1 MVKNGG
7 KTYQV
12 KKEPE
17 LKTEEFEV
25 DVKLNAYAIK
35 IEEIIATEHP
45 LRSEYDAKAAR
56 VSSYTDKAH
65 RDYLERNQGLGMKA
79 TNFIFGANRAP
90 QYSLEEYLTE
100 IEENQGYSPKYEEYV
115 QKTGQL
121 ISEVEEARLLAETRF
136 EAQEAV
142 RKQENIRIA
151 LEQLV
156 EEEQVKGDKLER
168 IVAEEH
174 LNRSVYEE
182 RRETGKAYVEEALA
196 YHQTYV
202 LPKIELN
209 RKREGK
215 RFRRKEQVLT
225 PPNYALSEYLR
236 EVKTNQGYS
245 EKYVEH
251 IKATG
256 QQIEKVEIAIEN
268 EIKRAKLTELKRRQ
282 EYLEQSAAAL
292 EKYSEQDFIRAEKL
306 ESIIGAEC
314 HSRNIYEQQLE
325 HSATYVQNALQAYVQ
340 DPSKEQT
347 LAEHEHVLRYT
358 LQEYQ
363 EEISVNQGYSPKYEE
378 YVKTTGQRNQEIEA
392 AINEEVQ
399 KLKEHDQARK
409 TEVLKEILA
418 EIKEKDPR
426 KAIVLNS
433 LLEKERAARNN
444 YETERQKLSAYVTA
458 LENVTASRE
467 SYVPQYT
474 RNEYLAEIQAN
485 HGYSPKYLEDL
496 RRTGNEQRDKEIEAE
511 IEHAMKRY
519 DEQELYRRSNF
530 IDNFETEVEKLNA
543 YAIKIEE
550 IIATEHPLR
559 SEYDAK
565 AARVSSYTDKAHRDY
580 LERNQGLGMKA
591 TNFIFGANRAPQYS
605 LEEYLT
611 EIEENQGYSPKYEEY
626 VQKTGQLISEVEEA
640 RLLAETRFEAQEA
653 VRKQENIRIAL
664 EQLVE
669 EEQVKGDKLERIVA
683 EEHLNRSV
691 YEERR
696 ETGKA
701 YVEEALA
708 YHQTYVLPKIE
719 LNRKREGKR
728 FRRKEQVLTPP
739 NYALSEYLREVKT
752 NQGYS
757 EKYVEHI
764 KATGQQIEKVEIAI
778 ENEIKRAKLT
788 ELKRR
793 QEYLEQS
800 AAALE
805 KYSEQDFIRAEKLE
819 SIIGAECHSRNIYE
833 QQLEHSATY
842 VQNALQAY
850 VQDPSKEQTLAEHEH
865 VLRYTLQEYQEEIG
879 ANQGYSPKYEEYVKT
894 TGQRNQEIEAAINE
908 EVQKLKEHDQ
918 ARKTEVLKEILAEIK
933 EKDPRKAIVL
943 NSLLEK
949 ERAARNNYET
959 ERQKLSAY
967 VTALENVTASRESYV
982 PQYTRNEYLAEI
994 QANHGYSPKY
1004 LEDLRRTGN
1013 EQRDKEI
1020 EAEIEHAMKRYDEQ
1034 ELYRRSNFIDNF
1046 ETEVEK
1052 LNAYA
1057 IKIEEIIATEHPL
1070 RSEYDAKAARVSSYT
1085 DKAHRDYLE
1094 RNQGLGMKATNFIF
1108 GANRAPQYSL
1118 EEYLTEIEE
1127 NQGYSPKYEE
1137 YVQKTGQLISEVEE
1151 ARLLAETR
1159 FEAQEAVRKQ
1169 ENIRIA
1175 LEQLVEEE
1183 QVKGDKLE
1191 RIVAEEHLNRSV
1203 YEERRETGK
1212 AYVEEA
1218 LAYHQTYVL
1227 PKIELNRKREGKRF
1241 RRKEQ
1246 VLTPPNYALSE
1257 YLREVKTNQ
1266 GYSEKYVEHIK
1277 ATGQQI
1283 EKVEIAIENEIKRA
1297 KLTELKRRQEYLEQ
1311 SAAAL
1316 EKYSEQ
1322 DFIRAEKLESIIG
1335 AECHSRNIYEQQL
1348 EHSATYVQNALQ
1360 AYVQDPSKEQTL
1372 AEHEHVLRYTL
1383 QEYQEE
1389 ISVNQ
1394 GYSPKYEEYVKTTGQ
1409 RNQEIE
1415 AAINEEVQ
1423 KLKEHDQ
1430 ARKTE
1435 VLKEIL
1441 AEIKEKDPRK
1451 AIVLNSLLEKE
1462 RAARNNYE
1470 TERQKLSAYVTALE
1484 NVTASRESYVPQY
1497 TRNEYLAEIQA
1508 NHGYSPKYLEDLRRT
1523 GNEQRDKE
1531 IEAEIEH
1538 AMKRY
1543 DEQELYRRSNFID
1556 NFETEV
1562 EKLNAYAIKI
1572 EEIIATEHPLRS
1584 EYDAKAARVS
1594 SYTDKA
1600 HRDYLER
1607 NQGLGMKVTNFIFG
1621 ANRAPQYSLEEYL
1634 TEIEEN
1640 QGYSP
1645 KYEEYVQKTG
1655 QLISEVEEAR
1665 LLAETR
1671 FEAQEAVRKQENI
1684 RIALEQL
1691 VEEEQV
1697 KGDKLERIVAEEH
1710 LNRSVYEERRETG
1723 KAYVEE
1729 ALAYHQTYVLPKIE
1743 LNRKREGKRFRRK
1756 EQVLTPPNYALS
1768 EYLRE
1773 VKTNQGYSEKYVE
1786 HIKATGQQIE
1796 KVEIA
1801 IENEIKRAKLTELKR
1816 RQEYLEQSAAALE
1829 KYSEQDFIRAEKL
1842 ESIIGAE
1849 CHSRNIYEQQLEHSA
1864 TYVQNALQ
1872 AYVQDPSKEQTLAEH
1887 EHVLRYTLQEYQEEI
1902 SVNQGYSPKYEEYVK
1917 TTGQRNQEIE
1927 AAINEEVQKLKEHDQ
1942 ARKTEVLK
1950 EILAEIKEKDPRK
1963 AIVLN
1968 SLLEKERA
1976 ARNNYET
1983 ERQKLSAYVTALE
1996 NVTASRES
2004 YVPQYTR
2011 NEYLA
2016 EIQANHGYSP
2026 KYLEDLR
2033 RTGNEQRDKEIEAE
2047 IEHAIK
2053 RYDEQ
2058 ELYRRSNFIDNLGK
2072 NVKEADRTHL
2082 YVREIEKLENE
2093 IRIGNEIEK
2102 EIKEE
2107 IDQNEGQKAKGRP
2120 ASVRTSTDE
2129 GKLQAFYIGS
2139 FTDEIYSR
2147 AQRDGLTDTGLGSI
2161 ATFRDNY
2168 KTLKEYLY
2176 NNAKRSFKVTKD
2188 GKVKF
2193 SLLQYTKATVGSA
2206 KEHVYDRFES
2216 DGVTDTGAGA
2226 ISLLLQAKRSLSGFY
2241 YNTYN
2246 LREFLK
2252 RVKRK
2257 LEGKEDQAYW
2267 EEFNLEEYEGKPKE
2281 YDEEYAEIDEEF
2293 ERAKEEVEEVQ
2304 KEFEDAQEE
2313 IEKEKKKLERE
2324 IIGGK
2329 GKEGKPG
2336 AGTARKA
2343 KEVGKQVTD
2352 AAKEKGAKAVRLV
2365 RGTGKYGVLKA
2376 KEAGTKLAEAARG
2389 TGRKTVDTAR
2399 DAKTKVVDAA
2409 KKADEAYDRFISKH
2423 FSEDAILG
2431 GGSGR
2436 KATEPVRETDVTT
2449 LDAVKDDSDDWD
2461 EFDLEKELE
2470 EELELEE
2477 EHEEEIDEEFER
2489 AKEEVEEVQKE
2500 FEDAQEEIEKEKK
2513 KLKREFIGSKTKK
2526 APKRRAIRVTN
2537 KSTKKRY
2544 APKGAKRRVTR
2555 VSRASAGRNARRVEA
2570 ETRRKAHTTQEG
2582 IRRRSRR
2589 AAQEAARRKS
2599 RRAAQ
2604 EGTKRLSRTA
2614 RRSRPTT
2621 RTIPKGKRAVT
2632 KTTPKTRAISR
2643 RTKRLLH
2650 TERRAG
2656 KVQRAAKFRP
2666 GRRASE
2672 ALRAGGRRGARVGGV
2687 GAKGTLRTE
2696 RRAKAAIGAE
2706 RRARKFQSAA
2716 KFRPGRRAS
2725 EALRAGGRRGARVGG
2740 VGARGALRTERRAK
2754 AAIGAE
2760 RGARKF
2766 QSAAK
2771 FRPGRRASEALRA
2784 GGRRGARVGGVG
2796 AKGTLRTERRA
2807 KAAIGAERRARKFQS
2822 AAKFRPGR
2830 RASEALRAGGR
2841 RGARVGGVG
2850 ARGALRTERRA
2861 KAAIGAERGA
2871 RKFQSAA
2878 KFRPGRRASEAL
2890 RAGGRRGAR
2899 VGGVGA
2905 KGTLRTERRAKAAIG
2920 AERRARKFQS
2930 AAKFRPGRRASEA
2943 LRAGGRRGARVG
2955 GVGARGA
2962 LRTERRAKAAIGAE
2976 RGARKFQSAAKFRPG
2991 RRASEALRAGGRRGA
3006 RVGGVGAKG
3015 TLRTERRAKAAIGA
3029 ERRARKFQSAAKFRP
3044 GRRASEALRAGGRRG
3059 ARVGGVG
3066 ARGALRTERRAKAA
3080 IGAERGARKF
3090 QSAAKFRPGRRAS
3103 EALRAGGRRGARVG
3117 GVGAKGTLRTERRA
3131 KAAIGAERRARK
3143 FQSAAKFRPGRR
3155 ASEAL
3160 RAGGR
3165 RGARVGGVGARG
3177 ALRTER
3183 RAKAAI
3189 GAERGARKFQSA
3201 AKFRPGRRASEALR
3215 AGGRRGARVGGVG
3228 AKGTL
3233 RTERRAKAAIGAE
3246 RRARK
3251 FQSAA
3256 KFRPGRRAS
3265 EALRAGGRRGA
3276 RVGGVGARGALRT
3289 ERRAKA
3295 AIGAERGARKFQS
3308 AAKFRPGR
3316 RASEALRAGGRRGAR
3331 VGGVGAK
3338 GTLRTE
3344 RRAKAAIGAERRAR
3358 KFQSAAKFRPGRRA
3372 SEALRAGGRRG
3383 ARVGGVGARG
3393 ALRTE
3398 RRAKAAIGAERGA
3411 RKFQSA
3417 AKFRPGRRASEAL
3430 RAGGRRGA
3438 RVGGVGAK
3446 GTLRTERRAKAAIG
3460 AERRARKFQSAA
3472 KFRPG
3477 RRASEALRAGGR
3489 RGARVGGVG
3498 ARGALR
3504 TERRAKAAIGA
3515 ERRAGK
3521 FQSAAK
3527 FRPGRRAS
3535 EALRAGGRRGA
3546 RVGGVGAKGT
3556 LRTER
3561 RAKAAIGAERR
3572 ARKFQSAAKF
3582 RPGRRAS
3589 EALRAGGRRGARVGG
3604 VGARGAL
3611 RTERRAKAAIGAER
3625 GARKFQSAAKFR
3637 PGRRASE
3644 ALRAGGRRGARVGG
3658 VGAKGT
3664 LRTERRAKAAI
3675 GAERRA
3681 RKFQSAAKF
3690 RPGRRASEALRA
3702 GGRRGARVG
3711 GVGARGA
3718 LRTERRAKAAI
3729 GAERGARKF
3738 QSAAKFRPGRRA
3750 SEALRAGGRRG
3761 ARVGGVGAKGTLRTE
3776 RRAKAAI
3783 GAERRARK
3791 FQSAAKFRP
3800 GRRASEALRAGG
3812 RRGARV
3818 GGVGARG
3825 ALRTERRA
3833 IGRASRVGRA
3843 GRRTRLA
3850 NILNKPILR
3859 KPNSIAASRIGGVG
3873 RAVSSPRTM
3882 RAIGAQKKAIK
3893 AARAEIKA
3901 LQAAGGWGSKGA
3913 ISAQKRAIRAAYDE
3927 IKVLRATGKTGI
3939 VSRNVRKTKTTI
3951 STYRNVRAVRKQG
3964 RIIRAARA
3972 EIKALQIVGGKGA
3985 EEAILAQREII
3996 ATARAKI
4003 KDLGGG
4009 ALAQRV
4015 GVRGRARLALSKVKK
4030 NRIVRLSAKS
4040 LNVGWRTF
4048 GVLTGDP
4055 IEIARLGIKTGKAG
4069 IKAGKLGVQGVK
4081 TGVRA
4086 GYHMGQTGARYSYRQ
4101 VLRADKFILNKAGPR
4116 TKGAY
4121 RIAKAGA
4128 KYAYRTPKVIG
4139 EFVYAPIKEVATK
4152 VALRLRGTR
4161 AYRIASKGY
4170 KLGRSTFGVL
4180 RKGPQATIKAGA
4192 KATYRISWAGARY
4205 SYRQVL
4211 KADQFLLKKS
4221 GFYGKVREGAQ
4232 GAYHIAKAGAKYA
4245 YRTPKVI
4252 GEFVYAPIKEAA
4264 TKMALRLRRTRAYRI
4279 VSKGYKLGRSTFG
4292 VLRKGPQVTIKVG
4305 AKGTYRIAQ
4314 AGADF
4319 LYRQTIKAD
4328 QILLKKSGFYGKIRE
4343 GIQGAYRITEAGA
4356 KYAYRTPKV
4365 LGEFVYNPLKD
4376 ATGNML
4382 LRVKGTRTY
4391 RFSSQGLRLA
4401 QNVINAPG
4409 EIAKKGVK
4417 FSYNVGR
4424 AGALRAYRMAAP
4436 SINITKQFT
4445 MRYMRMALGAMRHIA
4460 RIVMAKIAGALAAFA
4475 PIILKIALILGI
4487 VLGLVIVINSIITLI
4502 MPTNFILVDQE
4513 VLVNYIEQV
4522 GIYDGEVSEYIAE
4535 IRKNAEQEYIY
4546 ACPSRDLKDDYGVIE
4561 RRKHSK
4567 YNEGIHVIYENIVPV
4582 DGHICTDWQGVIA
4595 LAAVL
4600 NQQNFEFS
4608 QKEQEL
4614 LRQIHGKLNRVE
4626 YDMETL
4632 PCPCYRSSL
4641 DYDGH
4646 YFTGPCYSHDYEA
4659 PEVDPNLP
4667 EEEKAA
4673 KEAEKEYIE
4682 RWVIPNLSP
4691 CCSPYCTSEWG
4702 CYAEACCPGHR
4713 RLNIHVYIYELDEE
4727 IQIGGETTTMLEEIL
4742 KENGLG
4748 DAERQWWENLMRE
4761 DYDLNEQFRGMDVDQ
4776 YRCQYKYSP
4785 PAGLPECW
4793 PDDWGYPSKYPP
4805 PLDWKPRNWPDNLP
4819 FIFKFEYLQ
4828 ECPPEQ
4834 QTIPIQ

>member
-1020 EAEIEHAMKRYDEQ
+1020 EAEIEHAIKRYDEQ

-1389 ISVNQ
+1389 IGANQ

-2643 RTKRLLH
+2643 RPQGTKKLSHIVRRSRPTTRTIPKGKRAVTKTTSKTRAISRRPQGTKKLSHIVRRSRPTTRTIPKGKRAVTKTTSKTRAISRRPQGTKKLSHIARRSRPTTRAIPKGKRAVTKTTSKTRAISRRPQGTKKLSHIARRSRPTTRAIPKGKRAVTKTTSKTRAISRRPQGTKKLSHIARRSRPTTRTIPKGKRAVTKTTSKTRAISRRPQGTKKLSHIARRSRPTTRAIPKGKRAVTKITPKTRAISRRPQGTKKLSHIARRSRPTTRAIPKGKRAVTKTTPKTRAISRRPQGTKKLSHIARRSRPTTRTIPKGKRAVTKTTSKTRAISRRPQGTKKLSHIARRSRPTTRTIPKGKRAVTKTTSKTRAISRRPQGTKKLSHIVRRSRPTTRAIPKGKRAVTKTTPKTRAISRRPQGTKKLSHIARRSRPTTRTIPKGKRAVTKTTSKTRAISRRPQGTKKLSHIARRSRPTTRTIPKGKRAVTKTTSKTRAISRGTKRLL
-2650 TERRAG
+2650 
-2656 KVQRAAKFRP
+2656 
-2666 GRRASE
+2666 
-2672 ALRAGGRRGARVGGV
+2672 
-2687 GAKGTLRTE
+2687 RT
-2696 RRAKAAIGAE
+2696 
-2706 RRARKFQSAA
+2706 
-2716 KFRPGRRAS
+2716 
-2725 EALRAGGRRGARVGG
+2725 
-2740 VGARGALRTERRAK
+2740 
-2754 AAIGAE
+2754 
-2760 RGARKF
+2760 
-2766 QSAAK
+2766 
-2771 FRPGRRASEALRA
+2771 
-2784 GGRRGARVGGVG
+2784 
-2796 AKGTLRTERRA
+2796 
-2807 KAAIGAERRARKFQS
+2807 
-2822 AAKFRPGR
+2822 
-2830 RASEALRAGGR
+2830 
-2841 RGARVGGVG
+2841 
-2850 ARGALRTERRA
+2850 
-2861 KAAIGAERGA
+2861 
-2871 RKFQSAA
+2871 
-2878 KFRPGRRASEAL
+2878 
-2890 RAGGRRGAR
+2890 
-2899 VGGVGA
+2899 
-2905 KGTLRTERRAKAAIG
+2905 
-2920 AERRARKFQS
+2920 
-2930 AAKFRPGRRASEA
+2930 
-2943 LRAGGRRGARVG
+2943 
-2955 GVGARGA
+2955 
-2962 LRTERRAKAAIGAE
+2962 
-2976 RGARKFQSAAKFRPG
+2976 
-2991 RRASEALRAGGRRGA
+2991 
-3006 RVGGVGAKG
+3006 
-3015 TLRTERRAKAAIGA
+3015 
-3029 ERRARKFQSAAKFRP
+3029 
-3044 GRRASEALRAGGRRG
+3044 
-3059 ARVGGVG
+3059 
-3066 ARGALRTERRAKAA
+3066 
-3080 IGAERGARKF
+3080 
-3090 QSAAKFRPGRRAS
+3090 
-3103 EALRAGGRRGARVG
+3103 
-3117 GVGAKGTLRTERRA
+3117 
-3131 KAAIGAERRARK
+3131 
-3143 FQSAAKFRPGRR
+3143 
-3155 ASEAL
+3155 
-3160 RAGGR
+3160 
-3165 RGARVGGVGARG
+3165 
-3177 ALRTER
+3177 
-3183 RAKAAI
+3183 
-3189 GAERGARKFQSA
+3189 
-3201 AKFRPGRRASEALR
+3201 
-3215 AGGRRGARVGGVG
+3215 
-3228 AKGTL
+3228 
-3233 RTERRAKAAIGAE
+3233 
-3246 RRARK
+3246 
-3251 FQSAA
+3251 
-3256 KFRPGRRAS
+3256 
-3265 EALRAGGRRGA
+3265 
-3276 RVGGVGARGALRT
+3276 
-3289 ERRAKA
+3289 
-3295 AIGAERGARKFQS
+3295 
-3308 AAKFRPGR
+3308 
-3316 RASEALRAGGRRGAR
+3316 
-3331 VGGVGAK
+3331 
-3338 GTLRTE
+3338 
-3344 RRAKAAIGAERRAR
+3344 
-3358 KFQSAAKFRPGRRA
+3358 
-3372 SEALRAGGRRG
+3372 
-3383 ARVGGVGARG
+3383 
-3393 ALRTE
+3393 
-3398 RRAKAAIGAERGA
+3398 
-3411 RKFQSA
+3411 
-3417 AKFRPGRRASEAL
+3417 
-3430 RAGGRRGA
+3430 
-3438 RVGGVGAK
+3438 
-3446 GTLRTERRAKAAIG
+3446 
-3460 AERRARKFQSAA
+3460 
-3472 KFRPG
+3472 
-3477 RRASEALRAGGR
+3477 
-3489 RGARVGGVG
+3489 
-3498 ARGALR
+3498 
-3504 TERRAKAAIGA
+3504 